1 MMATPTVQEI
11 IEAALAKAA
20 EMNSQETDGDWLE
33 VVTVESA
40 PYIKEWDVAECWH
53 WDEWPDRETHF
64 PNTTR
69 QDVGIDAVARRRSD
83 GKHIAIQCKSRQLDD
98 EGRGDSIKSNEVAKF
113 AAASASDVWAERWIV
128 TNGANPLASGAAQS
142 ASMHTE
148 PLKLVNITSDL
159 QQQRQAN
166 AAAEESEQGQPDA
179 DGNESLQS
187 KSSMQEEAVASS
199 VRILRE
205 QEGSQ
210 SGGLPLGEARGRIIL
225 PCGTGK
231 TRISLRIIEELTPA
245 GGLSIVLCPSIA
257 LVGQIRREYLQ
268 HASVP
273 LDVLAVCSDAT
284 AGYDPKKEGSR
295 NATLDPTVDNSNVS
309 ASEVKGKVT
318 TDPGEIADWMR
329 RDRIGDGIKVLIGTY
344 QSSARVSEALLKA
357 GVRGQVMIADE
368 AHRTAGLKRRNSKT
382 AAAGQEEKKLR
393 DFTVCHDNA
402 RFPVT
407 YRVYQTATPRI
418 YDGKRPTGNPNWIV
432 RSMDDETTF
441 GVELYRK
448 SYLEAVRNRWLS
460 DYRIIALGINDPEA
474 FRTANELAKA
484 TKSTGRGQLTTTD
497 YLRGLAF
504 ALTMGGGTQGDKV
517 DVKSCIAFMNTV
529 DKSRN
534 MAADLQTGKVKQ
546 WVSRWLGENADGRA
560 VADYSLEHLDASSNA
575 AARETAKGRL
585 AGADSAHPH
594 GIINVGIFGEGT
606 DSPSLSAVAFLEAR
620 KSPIDVVQAVG
631 RAMRTAPGKEL
642 GYIVCP
648 ILVPPSADPEKW
660 LSTSAPEEGW
670 QELGQILLALRA
682 HDRRIEENLEELLQ
696 LYIPKPPPVERTLV
710 AVARGEGRRIQYG
723 EVEGP
728 PGAAR
733 EAVEQVLAGKS
744 RAEAGI
750 RRLDEQAAHG
760 REPSA
765 GEQASASRYARGP
778 AARRKESAAVGGEL
792 EVRQAADDWERP
804 DIGEPVEMTQV
815 LTAKR
820 NDDGTDEL
828 RTDAVARDKPQAG
841 AARGIVNIQKTKA
854 KARKMINTGEG
865 GIRVRRGGQRQPQKS
880 AKERAEEQG
889 QLMLKLSGLE
899 DHGSAIRMNLLSK
912 SGLSDNRVLRDLN
925 ILESSV
931 SEAAHHMRADGLQPP
946 LNKHFQLDRLKETD
960 RKQADGCTIAA
971 LLMMNAAM
979 LHQRISDG
987 GWLSGISDLS
997 LIKNQ
1002 TDVVRTI
1009 SREWE
1014 RIMRHDFRPV
1024 LEPALEAIYAV
1035 ETTGKTAG
1043 LERALHHLAAE
1054 AERIAETY
1062 ADMGADHAG
1071 PLFNRVMGNQA
1082 SDGAFFTRPVA
1093 ASLAARLTLDVCG
1106 DQNWSDTEVWRKHKI
1121 VDLAC
1126 GSGTLLAAMLTDMKR
1141 RALDTGADDEKLTQL
1156 QKLAVEDIIKGLD
1169 INPVS
1174 LQLAAS
1180 QLTADNHR
1188 VSYRRMGLHLMPYG
1202 PDKHAPD
1209 RVHAGTLE
1217 LLGQR
1222 AVVQRPAELDL
1233 GDDAIGSRA
1242 TWEATDDTE
1251 LEDAVDAAKKARI
1264 VVMNPPFTN
1273 RANMGEKFAKET
1285 QKALR
1290 ARADSLEQ
1298 KLTQADPA
1306 LMEFADK
1313 NSIRPLFVGL
1323 ADHCVERSDG
1333 VLTMINPTIALTTPS
1348 GQQERLALAQ
1358 RFHIHTI
1365 LTSHQPRNINLS
1377 QHTNINESIVVMR
1390 RHDGDKPPTRFINLD
1405 RMPADDD
1412 EAADFHRCLL
1422 DCEEGLIASGWGEV
1436 SHWPAERIEA
1446 GDWTPS
1452 VFRSPVLAEA
1462 AYEYANHESLLRMED
1477 QEVVPSAVL
1486 DGGAQLREFGIA
1498 DADALGGFP
1507 VLYSKS
1513 AEVQRTIRGVP
1524 DQHRAPTTPVPR
1536 NEWVEVP
1543 GMDGRQHPL
1552 TARRI
1557 LPQASH
1563 LLVTSGQD
1571 TRTGRLTAVAQKELC
1586 VGVGWLPLPGVTL
1599 RQAKASAV
1607 FLNSTA
1613 GRLQLLRNPGRKL
1626 EFPQYRPAGLKTI
1639 RLPDLANSGLVD
1651 KLARCWEATA
1661 DTEVP
1666 QYRDGECEV
1675 RRLWDEAVAEAM
1687 GWDAT
1692 DLKRLR
1698 LLLHREPH
1706 VRGLGYGQHADEV
1719 EVDPAVRERF
1729 TELADRWYMETCL
1742 MSNSDRAA
1750 AHPDHMEIISMGE
1763 PVVPLILER
1772 MQDGRGHWDY
1782 ALGNITGANPVKRAD
1797 WGNIAAIHA
1806 SWLEWGE
1813 ANGYI

>member
-40 PYIKEWDVAECWH
+40 PYIKEWDVAECWY
-53 WDEWPDRETHF
+53 WDEWPDRETRF

-69 QDVGIDAVARRRSD
+69 QDVGIDAVAKRRSD

-98 EGRGDSIKSNEVAKF
+98 EGRGDSIKSDEVAKF
-113 AAASASDVWAERWIV
+113 AAASASDFWAERWIV

-166 AAAEESEQGQPDA
+166 AAAEESEQGLPDA

-268 HASVP
+268 HASAP

-318 TDPGEIADWMR
+318 TDAGEIADWMR
-329 RDRIGDGIKVLIGTY
+329 QGTSGNGIKVLIGTY
-344 QSSARVSEALLKA
+344 QSSARVSEALLNAKVTA
-357 GVRGQVMIADE
+357 HVMIADE

-382 AAAGQEEKKLR
+382 AAASQEEKKLR

-441 GVELYRK
+441 GVELCRK

-504 ALTMGGGTQGDKV
+504 ALTMGGGTHGDKV

-560 VADYSLEHLDASSNA
+560 AADYSLEHLDASSNA

-585 AGADSAHPH
+585 AAADSAHPH

-696 LYIPKPPPVERTLV
+696 LYIPQPPPVERTLV
-710 AVARGEGRRIQYG
+710 AVAKGEGRRIQFG

-728 PGAAR
+728 PGAAQ

-750 RRLDEQAAHG
+750 RRLDEQAEAAYG
-760 REPSA
+760 
-765 GEQASASRYARGP
+765 GAS
-778 AARRKESAAVGGEL
+778 GGEL

-804 DIGEPVEMTQV
+804 AIGEPVEITQV

-828 RTDAVARDKPQAG
+828 RTDAVARDKPKAG

-854 KARKMINTGEG
+854 KARKMINAGEG
-865 GIRVRRGGQRQPQKS
+865 GIRVRRGGQRQPQKT

-931 SEAAHHMRADGLQPP
+931 SEAAHHMRADGLRPP

-960 RKQADGCTIAA
+960 KKQADGCTIAA

-979 LHQRISDG
+979 LHQRISNG

-1043 LERALHHLAAE
+1043 LERTLHHLAAE

-1106 DQNWSDTEVWRKHKI
+1106 DQDWSDTEVWRKHKT

-1141 RALDTGADDEKLTQL
+1141 RALDKGADDEKLTQL
-1156 QKLAVEDIIKGLD
+1156 QKLAVEDTIKGLD

-1180 QLTADNHR
+1180 QLTAGNHR

-1202 PDKHAPD
+1202 PDKHDPE
-1209 RVHAGTLE
+1209 RVQAGTLE
-1217 LLGQR
+1217 LMGQR
-1222 AVVQRPAELDL
+1222 TVVERPDELDL
-1233 GDDAIGSRA
+1233 DDGAVDSQA
-1242 TWEATDDTE
+1242 TWESANETE
-1251 LEDAVDAAKKARI
+1251 LEDAVDAVKNARI
-1264 VVMNPPFTN
+1264 VIMNPPFTN

-1298 KLTQADPA
+1298 KLTQTNPA

-1313 NSIRPLFVGL
+1313 NALEPLFTAL
-1323 ADHCVERSDG
+1323 SDKCVQQESG
-1333 VLTMINPTIALTTPS
+1333 VLTIINPAVALCAPS
-1348 GQQERLALAQ
+1348 ALNKRRIMAQ

-1365 LTSHQPRNINLS
+1365 LTSHQPGNINLS
-1377 QHTNINESIVVMR
+1377 QHTAINESIVVMR
-1390 RHDGDKPPTRFINLD
+1390 RHDGDRPPTRFINLD

-1422 DCEEGLIASGWGEV
+1422 DCEQGLIANGWGEV

-1452 VFRSPVLAEA
+1452 VFRSPDLAEA
-1462 AYEYANHESLLRMED
+1462 AYGYANHESLLRMED

-1486 DGGAQLREFGIA
+1486 DGGAQLREFGQA
-1498 DADALGGFP
+1498 DADAPEGFP

-1513 AEVQRTIRGVP
+1513 AEAQQTIRGVP

-1552 TARRI
+1552 TAGRI

-1563 LLVTSGQD
+1563 LLVTSGQR
-1571 TRTGRLTAVAQKELC
+1571 TGTGRLTAVAQQELC
-1586 VGVGWLPLPGVTL
+1586 VGVGWLPVPGVTPQ
-1599 RQAKASAV
+1599 QAKASAV

-1613 GRLQLLRNPGRKL
+1613 GRLQLLRNPGRTL

-1639 RLPDLANSGLVD
+1639 RLPDLSNSGLVD

-1661 DTEVP
+1661 ETEVP
-1666 QYRDGECEV
+1666 QFRDGECEV

-1687 GWDAT
+1687 GWDAAE
-1692 DLKRLR
+1692 LKRQR

-1706 VRGLGYGQHADEV
+1706 VRGLGYGQYADEV
-1719 EVDPAVRERF
+1719 EVEPAVRERF
-1729 TELADRWYMETCL
+1729 TELADRWNRETCL

-1750 AHPDHMEIISMGE
+1750 AHPDHMAIISMGE

-1782 ALGNITGANPVKRAD
+1782 ALRDITGANPVKRAD

>member
-1 MMATPTVQEI
+1 MAIPTAQEI
-11 IEAALAKAA
+11 IEAALAKTA
-20 EMNSQETDGDWLE
+20 EMNSRETDGDWLE

-53 WDEWPDRETHF
+53 WDEWPDREAHF

-98 EGRGDSIKSNEVAKF
+98 EGRGDSIKNNEVAKF

-142 ASMHTE
+142 ASMHPK

-166 AAAEESEQGQPDA
+166 AAAEESEQGLADA

-268 HASVP
+268 HASIP

-309 ASEVKGKVT
+309 AAEVKGKVT
-318 TDPGEIADWMR
+318 TDPGVIADWMR

-344 QSSARVSEALLKA
+344 QSSAKVSEALLKA
-357 GVRGQVMIADE
+357 SVRGHVMIADE
-368 AHRTAGLKRRNSKT
+368 AHRTAGLKRRNSRT
-382 AAAGQEEKKLR
+382 AAANQEEKKLR

-448 SYLEAVRNRWLS
+448 SYIEAVRNRWLS
-460 DYRIIALGINDPEA
+460 DYRIIAMGINDPEA

-517 DVKSCIAFMNTV
+517 DIKSCIAFMNTV

-585 AGADSAHPH
+585 AAADSTHPH
-594 GIINVGIFGEGT
+594 GILNVGIFGEGT

-682 HDRRIEENLEELLQ
+682 HDQRIEENLEELLH

-750 RRLDEQAAHG
+750 RRLDEQATYG
-760 REPSA
+760 
-765 GEQASASRYARGP
+765 GAS
-778 AARRKESAAVGGEL
+778 GGEL
-792 EVRQAADDWERP
+792 EVRQPSDDWERP
-804 DIGEPVEMTQV
+804 AIGEPVEMTQV

-828 RTDAVARDKPQAG
+828 RTDAVARDKPKAG

-854 KARKMINTGEG
+854 KARKMINAGEG

-960 RKQADGCTIAA
+960 KKQADGCTIAA

-979 LHQRISDG
+979 LHQRISNG

-1002 TDVVRTI
+1002 ADIVRTI

-1106 DQNWSDTEVWRKHKI
+1106 DQDWSDIEVWRKHKT

-1141 RALDTGADDEKLTQL
+1141 RALDKGADDEKLTQL

-1180 QLTADNHR
+1180 QLTAGNHR

-1209 RVHAGTLE
+1209 RLQAGTLE
-1217 LLGQR
+1217 LMGQR
-1222 AVVQRPAELDL
+1222 AVVQRPGELDL
-1233 GDDAIGSRA
+1233 GDDAINSRA

-1251 LEDAVDAAKKARI
+1251 FEDAVDAVKMARI
-1264 VVMNPPFTN
+1264 VIVNPPFTN
-1273 RANMGEKFAKET
+1273 RAKMGEKFAEET

-1298 KLTQADPA
+1298 KLTQADHA
-1306 LMEFADK
+1306 LMDFADK

-1333 VLTMINPTIALTTPS
+1333 VLTMIIPTVAITAPS
-1348 GQQERLALAQ
+1348 GQRERLVLAR
-1358 RFHIHTI
+1358 RFHIHTV

-1377 QHTNINESIVVMR
+1377 QHASINESIVVMR
-1390 RHDGDKPPTRFINLD
+1390 RHDGEKPPTRFINLD
-1405 RMPADDD
+1405 RMPTGDD
-1412 EAADFHRCLL
+1412 ETADFHQCLL
-1422 DCEEGLIASGWGEV
+1422 DCEQGLMANGWGEI
-1436 SHWPAERIEA
+1436 SYWPAERIEA
-1446 GDWTPS
+1446 GDWTPAIW
-1452 VFRSPVLAEA
+1452 RSPALAKA
-1462 AYEYANHESLLRMED
+1462 GWAFANDPNLRPLDSIPDCTAHDGSRRVRENFDRSTRDNAESIPILESKGAEG
-1477 QEVVPSAVL
+1477 QKTIESTP
-1486 DGGAQLREFGIA
+1486 DGHWVFKKGREQQA
-1498 DADALGGFP
+1498 RHYL
-1507 VLYSKS
+1507 
-1513 AEVQRTIRGVP
+1513 
-1524 DQHRAPTTPVPR
+1524 
-1536 NEWVEVP
+1536 EWS
-1543 GMDGRQHPL
+1543 
-1552 TARRI
+1552 
-1557 LPQASH
+1557 SH
-1563 LLVTSGQD
+1563 LLITAGQRNS
-1571 TRTGRLTAVAQKELC
+1571 TARLTATASDSKYLGQTWFPV
-1586 VGVGWLPLPGVTL
+1586 VGLSSVE
-1599 RQAKASAV
+1599 AKAIAV
-1607 FLNSTA
+1607 FVNSTP
-1613 GRLQLLRNPGRKL
+1613 GRLQTMRDPGKTL
-1626 EFPQYRPAGLKTI
+1626 EFPSYSPQATNKLRVPNIKDDRI
-1639 RLPDLANSGLVD
+1639 RQMLAD
-1651 KLARCWEATA
+1651 CWERTK
-1661 DTEVP
+1661 DMVVP
-1666 QYRDGECEV
+1666 QFRDGECEV
-1675 RRLWDEAVAEAM
+1675 RRLWDQAVAEAM
-1687 GWDAT
+1687 GWDAAE
-1692 DLKRLR
+1692 LKRLR

-1782 ALGNITGANPVKRAD
+1782 ALGNITGANPVNRAD

-1813 ANGYI
+1813 ANGYT